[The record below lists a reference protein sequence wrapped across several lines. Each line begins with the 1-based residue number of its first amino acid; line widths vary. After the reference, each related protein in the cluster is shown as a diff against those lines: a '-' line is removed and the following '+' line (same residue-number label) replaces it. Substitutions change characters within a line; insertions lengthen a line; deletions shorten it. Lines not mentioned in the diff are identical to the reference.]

1 MKKLFIGLSFIFSF
15 ILFSCNNIQSNQR
28 VDDKEEQ
35 KQTTTKE
42 EVRNNIA
49 KYLVIEREEPQ
60 PVGSAVRL
68 NNKKEN
74 VFQATFFDISVFSA
88 LLAQWGVKPPTYWVL
103 KNYSDFTIDKVVME
117 YVDTEGNVQVLTET
131 FLAGN
136 TKRQLIDVNKGGK
149 PYIQYGKKN
158 SISNICTCTCCIGNE
173 NSTFCIGTSYF
184 WYCVYRTIF
193 SI

>member
-88 LLAQWGVKPPTYWVL
+88 L
-103 KNYSDFTIDKVVME
+103 FTLLRSEERRV
-117 YVDTEGNVQVLTET
+117 
-131 FLAGN
+131 
-136 TKRQLIDVNKGGK
+136 GK
-149 PYIQYGKKN
+149 ECRSRWSPYH
-158 SISNICTCTCCIGNE
+158 
-173 NSTFCIGTSYF
+173 
-184 WYCVYRTIF
+184 
-193 SI
+193 

>member
-15 ILFSCNNIQSNQR
+15 ILFSCNNIQSNQI

-103 KNYSDFTIDKVVME
+103 KNYSDFTIDKVV
-117 YVDTEGNVQVLTET
+117 
-131 FLAGN
+131 
-136 TKRQLIDVNKGGK
+136 I
-149 PYIQYGKKN
+149 
-158 SISNICTCTCCIGNE
+158 
-173 NSTFCIGTSYF
+173 
-184 WYCVYRTIF
+184 
-193 SI
+193 

>member
-15 ILFSCNNIQSNQR
+15 MLFSCNNIQSNQR

-74 VFQATFFDISVFSA
+74 VFQATFFDISVFST

-136 TKRQLIDVNKGGK
+136 AKRHLIDVNKGGK
-149 PYIQYGKKN
+149 PYI
-158 SISNICTCTCCIGNE
+158 I
-173 NSTFCIGTSYF
+173 
-184 WYCVYRTIF
+184 TIK
-193 SI
+193 SKALDL